1 MIVLDTDIFIDFLRG
16 VDTAI
21 NFFKENNDKI
31 AFSAITESELLSGE
45 VCNNKNERSNLIHFL
60 AQFDKIEVDN
70 PLAQIAG
77 DVRREFGLE
86 VPDAIIA
93 ASAMIIDAQL
103 VTRNTKHFENIKGLE
118 VRKPY

>member
-1 MIVLDTDIFIDFLRG
+1 MKVLDTDIFIDFLRG

-60 AQFDKIEVDN
+60 AQFNKIEVDN

>member
-60 AQFDKIEVDN
+60 AQFNKIEVDN